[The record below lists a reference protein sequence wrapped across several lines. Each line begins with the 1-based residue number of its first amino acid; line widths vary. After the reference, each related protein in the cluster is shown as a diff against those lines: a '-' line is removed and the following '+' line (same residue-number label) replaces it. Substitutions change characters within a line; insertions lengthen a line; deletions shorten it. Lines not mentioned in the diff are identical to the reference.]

1 MSKSDPNSIFLEE
14 IELFNCDKSEESD
27 SSSDSSFS
35 GDSLQ
40 TSTNLPLSQE
50 IANHLYE
57 QAGISE
63 EEVNNEVVVSPSP
76 HILTTSDEQLIKEA
90 KDALGIKFDLDYFQL
105 QALQALLNGD
115 NVIVLA
121 PCGSGKLLIFYMG
134 VYIPRKKLG
143 MPNGVGVCLQPLNS
157 ILVEKTNTN
166 PVLKT
171 AFLTVAGEGV
181 KEGNISMSHDL
192 NELLSGA
199 IRCLLGHSES
209 FMSIKSK
216 IEKQILSLNFTC

>member
-1 MSKSDPNSIFLEE
+1 MSKSDPNSIFLVE
-14 IELFNCDKSEESD
+14 IEIFDRDKSEESD

-40 TSTNLPLSQE
+40 TSTNLPIAQE

-76 HILTTSDEQLIKEA
+76 HILTTSDEQIIKEA

-121 PCGSGKLLIFYMG
+121 PCGSGKLQIFYMG
-134 VYIPRKKLG
+134 VYILRKKLG
-143 MPNGVGVCLQPLNS
+143 MPSGVGVCLQPLNS
-157 ILVEKTNTN
+157 ILVEKTNTD
-166 PVLKT
+166 PFLK
-171 AFLTVAGEGV
+171 L
-181 KEGNISMSHDL
+181 
-192 NELLSGA
+192 
-199 IRCLLGHSES
+199 HS
-209 FMSIKSK
+209 
-216 IEKQILSLNFTC
+216 

>member
-1 MSKSDPNSIFLEE
+1 MSKSDPNSIFLDE
-14 IELFNCDKSEESD
+14 IELFDHDKSEESD

-35 GDSLQ
+35 GDSPQ
-40 TSTNLPLSQE
+40 KSTNLPLSQE

-76 HILTTSDEQLIKEA
+76 HILTTSDEQIIKEA

-121 PCGSGKLLIFYMG
+121 PCGSGKLQIFYMG
-134 VYIPRKKLG
+134 VYILRKKLG

-157 ILVEKTNTN
+157 ILVEKTNTD

-192 NELLSGA
+192 NELQSGA
-199 IRCLLGHSES
+199 IPCLLGHSES
-209 FMSIKSK
+209 FMSIKGK
-216 IEKQILSLNFTC
+216 IDKHILLLNFTC

>member
-1 MSKSDPNSIFLEE
+1 MSKSDPNSIFLDE
-14 IELFNCDKSEESD
+14 IELFDRDKSEESD

-105 QALQALLNGD
+105 QALQALLKGD

-134 VYIPRKKLG
+134 VYILRKKLG

-157 ILVEKTNTN
+157 ILVEKTNTD

-171 AFLTVAGEGV
+171 EFLAGEGV

-192 NELLSGA
+192 NELLRGA
-199 IRCLLGHSES
+199 IPCLLGHSES
-209 FMSIKSK
+209 FMSIEGK
-216 IEKQILSLNFTC
+216 IEK